1 MPQPNA
7 PDTAIPLIDTFTDE
21 LSDMPAQPH
30 NDNPPHRPPTYDEAM
45 KRKQIHLP
53 DEMIEFARSKGHGT
67 LAEGVRACI
76 AEAMDRDNG

>member
-1 MPQPNA
+1 MIRRHTVKGHTGPVVITTETK
-7 PDTAIPLIDTFTDE
+7 D
-21 LSDMPAQPH
+21 SMPAQPH
-30 NDNPPHRPPTYDEAM
+30 NDNPPHRPPVYDEAM